1 MSLDTRTWALAR
13 DLEYCVLLM
22 PSTAV
27 SCEEFGLAVSWYSE
41 KVASLKT
48 SQSSQEDTCQSDFP
62 WISVLMCIL
71 QNISEQLFC
80 RTSLDDCSQILQV
93 LHFAITKTK
102 ILIKV
107 SDYKTS
113 ICRIYV
119 YNIVAFIRW
128 QLLMKLF
135 IKI

>member
-1 MSLDTRTWALAR
+1 MRTWVLVQ
-13 DLEYCVLLM
+13 DLEHCVLLM
-22 PSTAV
+22 PSTTV

-62 WISVLMCIL
+62 WISVLMCFL

-80 RTSLDDCSQILQV
+80 RTCLEDCSQILQV

-113 ICRIYV
+113 ICCIYV
-119 YNIVAFIRW
+119 YKIVAFIRW
-128 QLLMKLF
+128 QLVVKLF